1 MKIMA
6 RRKLLYG
13 VLYSAGDVFECGDV
27 EQVCAWVAT
36 GAVGLMGAALPER
49 VETQAQGEMAATLEP
64 TSAVSE
70 AELPEREETQA
81 RGEMAATLEPTSAV
95 SEAELPE
102 HIEPLESELGA
113 SGSAPAQEESMP
125 PAESPDESP
134 VDADAASAETKS
146 TRRRGR

>member
-27 EQVCAWVAT
+27 EQVRAWVAT

-49 VETQAQGEMAATLEP
+49 VETQARGDMATALD
-64 TSAVSE
+64 SSSE
-70 AELPEREETQA
+70 AASP
-81 RGEMAATLEPTSAV
+81 
-95 SEAELPE
+95 EAEPE
-102 HIEPLESELGA
+102 VPSTEQ
-113 SGSAPAQEESMP
+113 AQEESMP

-134 VDADAASAETKS
+134 VNADAASAETKS
-146 TRRRGR
+146 TRRRGK

>member
-27 EQVCAWVAT
+27 EQVRAWVAT
-36 GAVGLMGAALPER
+36 GAVGLMGVELPER

-64 TSAVSE
+64 TSVVSE
-70 AELPEREETQA
+70 AELPERVETQA
-81 RGEMAATLEPTSAV
+81 RGELAATLEPDSAV
-95 SEAELPE
+95 SEAEPPE
-102 HIEPLESELGA
+102 RIEPTEAELDTP
-113 SGSAPAQEESMP
+113 SSAPAQEEGSP
-125 PAESPDESP
+125 SAESPDESP

>member
-27 EQVCAWVAT
+27 EQVRAWVAT
-36 GAVGLMGAALPER
+36 GAVGLMGVELPER
-49 VETQAQGEMAATLEP
+49 V
-64 TSAVSE
+64 
-70 AELPEREETQA
+70 ETQA
-81 RGEMAATLEPTSAV
+81 RGEMAATLEPTSVV

-102 HIEPLESELGA
+102 RIEPPEVELRA
-113 SGSAPAQEESMP
+113 SGSEPAQEQGSPLEEST
-125 PAESPDESP
+125 DESP
-134 VDADAASAETKS
+134 TDADAASTETKS

>member
-27 EQVCAWVAT
+27 EQVRAWVAT

-70 AELPEREETQA
+70 AELPERI
-81 RGEMAATLEPTSAV
+81 EPP
-95 SEAELPE
+95 EAELDTP
-102 HIEPLESELGA
+102 S
-113 SGSAPAQEESMP
+113 SAPAQEQGSP

-134 VDADAASAETKS
+134 VNADAASAETKS
-146 TRRRGR
+146 TRRRGK

>member
-27 EQVCAWVAT
+27 EQVRAWVAT
-36 GAVGLMGAALPER
+36 GAVGLMGVELPER
-49 VETQAQGEMAATLEP
+49 VETQVQGEMATTLEP
-64 TSAVSE
+64 TSVVSE
-70 AELPEREETQA
+70 AELPERI
-81 RGEMAATLEPTSAV
+81 EPP
-95 SEAELPE
+95 EAELDTP
-102 HIEPLESELGA
+102 S
-113 SGSAPAQEESMP
+113 SAPAQEESMP
-125 PAESPDESP
+125 PAEGPDESP

>member
-27 EQVCAWVAT
+27 EQVRAWMAT

-49 VETQAQGEMAATLEP
+49 VETQARGEMAVTLEP

-70 AELPEREETQA
+70 AELPER
-81 RGEMAATLEPTSAV
+81 
-95 SEAELPE
+95 
-102 HIEPLESELGA
+102 IEPPEVELGA
-113 SGSAPAQEESMP
+113 SSAASAQEEGAP

-134 VDADAASAETKS
+134 TDADAASAETKS

>member
-27 EQVCAWVAT
+27 EQVRAWVAT

-70 AELPEREETQA
+70 AELPERI
-81 RGEMAATLEPTSAV
+81 EPP
-95 SEAELPE
+95 EAELDTP
-102 HIEPLESELGA
+102 S
-113 SGSAPAQEESMP
+113 SAPAQEQGSL

-134 VDADAASAETKS
+134 VNADAASAETKS

>member
-27 EQVCAWVAT
+27 EQVRAWVAT

-49 VETQAQGEMAATLEP
+49 VETQVQGEMAATLEP

-70 AELPEREETQA
+70 AELPERI
-81 RGEMAATLEPTSAV
+81 EPP
-95 SEAELPE
+95 EAELDTP
-102 HIEPLESELGA
+102 S
-113 SGSAPAQEESMP
+113 SAPAQEES
-125 PAESPDESP
+125 PDESP
-134 VDADAASAETKS
+134 VNADAASAETKS
-146 TRRRGR
+146 TRRRGK

>member
-27 EQVCAWVAT
+27 EQVRAWVAT
-36 GAVGLMGAALPER
+36 GAVGLMGVELPER
-49 VETQAQGEMAATLEP
+49 VETQA
-64 TSAVSE
+64 
-70 AELPEREETQA
+70 
-81 RGEMAATLEPTSAV
+81 RGELVAALETPSAALEGAL
-95 SEAELPE
+95 SERIESPE
-102 HIEPLESELGA
+102 VELGA
-113 SGSAPAQEESMP
+113 SSAASAQEEGAP
-125 PAESPDESP
+125 PAEGPDESP

>member
-27 EQVCAWVAT
+27 EQVRAWVAT

-64 TSAVSE
+64 TSVVSE
-70 AELPEREETQA
+70 AELPERIES
-81 RGEMAATLEPTSAV
+81 P
-95 SEAELPE
+95 EAELDTP
-102 HIEPLESELGA
+102 S
-113 SGSAPAQEESMP
+113 SAPAQEESMP
-125 PAESPDESP
+125 PAEGPDESP
-134 VDADAASAETKS
+134 IDADAASAETKS

>member
-27 EQVCAWVAT
+27 EQVRAWVAT

-49 VETQAQGEMAATLEP
+49 VGTQAQGEMAATLEP

-70 AELPEREETQA
+70 AELPER
-81 RGEMAATLEPTSAV
+81 
-95 SEAELPE
+95 
-102 HIEPLESELGA
+102 IEPLESELGA
-113 SGSAPAQEESMP
+113 SGSEPAQEESMP
-125 PAESPDESP
+125 PAEGPDESP
-134 VDADAASAETKS
+134 TDADAASTETKS

>member
-27 EQVCAWVAT
+27 EQVRAWVAT
-36 GAVGLMGAALPER
+36 GAVGLMGVELPER
-49 VETQAQGEMAATLEP
+49 V
-64 TSAVSE
+64 
-70 AELPEREETQA
+70 ETQA

-102 HIEPLESELGA
+102 RIEPLESELGA
-113 SGSAPAQEESMP
+113 SGSEPAQEESMP
-125 PAESPDESP
+125 PAEGPDESP

>member
-27 EQVCAWVAT
+27 EQVRAWVAT

-64 TSAVSE
+64 TSVVSE
-70 AELPEREETQA
+70 AELPE
-81 RGEMAATLEPTSAV
+81 LIEPP
-95 SEAELPE
+95 EAELDTPS
-102 HIEPLESELGA
+102 SE
-113 SGSAPAQEESMP
+113 PAQEESMP

-134 VDADAASAETKS
+134 VYTDAASTETKS
-146 TRRRGR
+146 TRRRGK

>member
-27 EQVCAWVAT
+27 EQVRAWVAT

-70 AELPEREETQA
+70 AELPERI
-81 RGEMAATLEPTSAV
+81 EPP
-95 SEAELPE
+95 EAELDTP
-102 HIEPLESELGA
+102 S
-113 SGSAPAQEESMP
+113 SAPAQEQGSL

-134 VDADAASAETKS
+134 VNADAASAETKS
-146 TRRRGR
+146 TRRRGK

>member
-70 AELPEREETQA
+70 AELPE
-81 RGEMAATLEPTSAV
+81 
-95 SEAELPE
+95 

>member
-27 EQVCAWVAT
+27 EQVRAWVAT
-36 GAVGLMGAALPER
+36 GAVGLMGVELPER

-70 AELPEREETQA
+70 AELPER
-81 RGEMAATLEPTSAV
+81 
-95 SEAELPE
+95 
-102 HIEPLESELGA
+102 IEPPEA
-113 SGSAPAQEESMP
+113 
-125 PAESPDESP
+125 
-134 VDADAASAETKS
+134 
-146 TRRRGR
+146 

>member
-27 EQVCAWVAT
+27 EQVRAWVAT

-49 VETQAQGEMAATLEP
+49 VETRVQGEMAATLEP
-64 TSAVSE
+64 TSVVSE
-70 AELPEREETQA
+70 AELPERI
-81 RGEMAATLEPTSAV
+81 EPP
-95 SEAELPE
+95 EAELDTP
-102 HIEPLESELGA
+102 S
-113 SGSAPAQEESMP
+113 SAPAQEESMP

-134 VDADAASAETKS
+134 VNADAASAETKS

>member
-27 EQVCAWVAT
+27 EQVRAWVAT

-49 VETQAQGEMAATLEP
+49 VETQVQGEMAATLEP
-64 TSAVSE
+64 TSVVSE
-70 AELPEREETQA
+70 AELPERIES
-81 RGEMAATLEPTSAV
+81 P
-95 SEAELPE
+95 EAELDTP
-102 HIEPLESELGA
+102 S
-113 SGSAPAQEESMP
+113 SAPAQEESMP
-125 PAESPDESP
+125 PAEGPDESP
-134 VDADAASAETKS
+134 TDADAASTETKS

>member
-13 VLYSAGDVFECGDV
+13 VLYSAGDVFECVDV
-27 EQVCAWVAT
+27 EQVRAWVAT

-64 TSAVSE
+64 TSVVSE
-70 AELPEREETQA
+70 AELPER
-81 RGEMAATLEPTSAV
+81 
-95 SEAELPE
+95 
-102 HIEPLESELGA
+102 IEPPEAELGA
-113 SGSAPAQEESMP
+113 SGSEPAQEEGMP

-134 VDADAASAETKS
+134 VNADAASAETKS
-146 TRRRGR
+146 TRRRGK

>member
-27 EQVCAWVAT
+27 EQVRAWVAT

-64 TSAVSE
+64 TSVVSE
-70 AELPEREETQA
+70 AELPER
-81 RGEMAATLEPTSAV
+81 
-95 SEAELPE
+95 
-102 HIEPLESELGA
+102 IEPLESELGV
-113 SGSAPAQEESMP
+113 SGSEPAQEEGSP

-146 TRRRGR
+146 TRRRGK

>member
-27 EQVCAWVAT
+27 EQVRAWVAT

-49 VETQAQGEMAATLEP
+49 VETQA
-64 TSAVSE
+64 
-70 AELPEREETQA
+70 
-81 RGEMAATLEPTSAV
+81 RGELAAALETPSAALEGAL
-95 SEAELPE
+95 SERIESPEVELR
-102 HIEPLESELGA
+102 A
-113 SGSAPAQEESMP
+113 SGSEPAQEQGSPLE
-125 PAESPDESP
+125 ESPDESP
-134 VDADAASAETKS
+134 TDADAASTETKS

>member
-27 EQVCAWVAT
+27 EQVRAWVAT

-64 TSAVSE
+64 TSVVSE
-70 AELPEREETQA
+70 AELPER
-81 RGEMAATLEPTSAV
+81 
-95 SEAELPE
+95 
-102 HIEPLESELGA
+102 IEPLESELGA
-113 SGSAPAQEESMP
+113 SGSEPAQEKSMP
-125 PAESPDESP
+125 PAEGPDESP
-134 VDADAASAETKS
+134 TDADAASAETKS

>member
-27 EQVCAWVAT
+27 AQVRAWVAT
-36 GAVGLMGAALPER
+36 GAVGLMGA
-49 VETQAQGEMAATLEP
+49 
-64 TSAVSE
+64 
-70 AELPEREETQA
+70 ELPERI
-81 RGEMAATLEPTSAV
+81 EPT
-95 SEAELPE
+95 EAELDTP
-102 HIEPLESELGA
+102 
-113 SGSAPAQEESMP
+113 SAEPAQEESMP

-134 VDADAASAETKS
+134 ADADAASAETKN

>member
-27 EQVCAWVAT
+27 EQVRAWVAT

-70 AELPEREETQA
+70 AELPER
-81 RGEMAATLEPTSAV
+81 
-95 SEAELPE
+95 
-102 HIEPLESELGA
+102 IEPPEVELGA
-113 SGSAPAQEESMP
+113 SGAAPAQEEGAP
-125 PAESPDESP
+125 LAEGPDESP
-134 VDADAASAETKS
+134 VPMP
-146 TRRRGR
+146 TRRAPKPKVPGGAAGNDMISLDVRPAL

>member
-27 EQVCAWVAT
+27 EQVRAWVAT

-64 TSAVSE
+64 TSVVSE
-70 AELPEREETQA
+70 AELPE
-81 RGEMAATLEPTSAV
+81 L
-95 SEAELPE
+95 
-102 HIEPLESELGA
+102 IEPLESELGA
-113 SGSAPAQEESMP
+113 SGSEPAQEESMP

-134 VDADAASAETKS
+134 VYTDAASTETKS
-146 TRRRGR
+146 TRRRGK